1 MPLRERTRRG
11 LGIIEPYLPSPAK
24 APLFILGAFV
34 AVVCLAKP
42 TEARDYPWCSYYNF
56 QHGGATN
63 CGKMRRLIFQTF
75 AFIDTFAFKK
85 TTAAYREIDGHKILA
100 DVYRPQDAKV
110 RPVIVWI
117 HGGALITGNRDLE
130 KPEDITRLLLAFAKA
145 GGALIMDNHDLENRE
160 DVTRFLLAFAKA
172 EGCAVVS
179 IDYRLAPETKLPDII
194 SDIEEAF
201 RWLASDGAKQ
211 FHLDPR
217 RIVVA
222 GESAGGYLTLVTGYR
237 VRPKPKALVALYG
250 YGDLIGDWS
259 SKPNPYPYYNLRK
272 ISREEAE
279 SQTDGTVISDSD
291 ERKGDGY
298 SIYMYYRQ
306 NGLWPE
312 KVSDFAHSTIAAQI
326 APFEPIRN
334 VTPDWPPTLLIHGTR
349 DTDVPYEQSELMAR
363 KFMEKGVPFTLIPI
377 DHGEHGFGGG
387 DPQKIRD
394 AYKVMGEFIKE
405 HLNSE

>member
-1 MPLRERTRRG
+1 VKHRNIRQVAMRL
-11 LGIIEPYLPSPAK
+11 LLIIV
-24 APLFILGAFV
+24 GAFV
-34 AVVCLAKP
+34 AIVCLAKP
-42 TEARDYPWCSYYNF
+42 TEARDYPWCAYYNF

-63 CGKMRRLIFQTF
+63 CGKDLIFQIFTLGS
-75 AFIDTFAFKK
+75 FKK
-85 TTAAYREIDGHKILA
+85 TTVAYREIDGHKIILA
-100 DVYRPQDAKV
+100 DVYRPQDTTI

-117 HGGALITGNRDLE
+117 HGGALITGNRNLE
-130 KPEDITRLLLAFAKA
+130 RPEDITRLLLAFAKA
-145 GGALIMDNHDLENRE
+145 GGALIMDNRDLENRE
-160 DVTRFLLAFAKA
+160 DVARFLLAFAKA
-172 EGCAVVS
+172 EGYAVVS

-217 RIVVA
+217 RFVVA

-250 YGDLIGDWS
+250 FGDLIGDWS

-298 SIYMYYRQ
+298 SIYIYYRQ
-306 NGLWPE
+306 
-312 KVSDFAHSTIAAQI
+312 
-326 APFEPIRN
+326 
-334 VTPDWPPTLLIHGTR
+334 
-349 DTDVPYEQSELMAR
+349 AR
-363 KFMEKGVPFTLIPI
+363 RSQRLCSF
-377 DHGEHGFGGG
+377 D
-387 DPQKIRD
+387 
-394 AYKVMGEFIKE
+394 YC
-405 HLNSE
+405 

>member
-1 MPLRERTRRG
+1 MRTLGTIGRNIRRPIFRVFSLG
-11 LGIIEPYLPSPAK
+11 LFL
-24 APLFILGAFV
+24 LF
-34 AVVCLAKP
+34 
-42 TEARDYPWCSYYNF
+42 S
-56 QHGGATN
+56 
-63 CGKMRRLIFQTF
+63 F
-75 AFIDTFAFKK
+75 AFIDRSAAETSFKK
-85 TTAAYREIDGHKILA
+85 TTVAYREIDGHKILA
-100 DVYRPQDAKV
+100 DVHRPQNAKI

-130 KPEDITRLLLAFAKA
+130 KR
-145 GGALIMDNHDLENRE
+145 G

-201 RWLASDGAKQ
+201 RWLAGDGAKQ

-217 RIVVA
+217 RVVVA

-259 SKPNPYPYYNLRK
+259 SKPNPYPRYNLRK

-291 ERKGDGY
+291 ERKGDGGL
-298 SIYMYYRQ
+298 IYMYYRQ
-306 NGLWPE
+306 NGLWLE
-312 KVSDFAHSTIAAQI
+312 EVSGFARSTVADKIT
-326 APFEPIRN
+326 PFEPIRN

-349 DTDVPYEQSELMAR
+349 DTDVPYEQSELMAK
-363 KFMEKGVPFTLIPI
+363 KFKQKGVPFALIPI
-377 DHGEHGFGGG
+377 NHGEHGFGGG
-387 DPQKIRD
+387 DPQKIRE
-394 AYKVMGEFIKE
+394 AYKAMGKFIKK
-405 HLNSE
+405 HF

>member
-1 MPLRERTRRG
+1 
-11 LGIIEPYLPSPAK
+11 
-24 APLFILGAFV
+24 
-34 AVVCLAKP
+34 
-42 TEARDYPWCSYYNF
+42 
-56 QHGGATN
+56 
-63 CGKMRRLIFQTF
+63 MRRLIFQVFSLGLFLLFSF
-75 AFIDTFAFKK
+75 AFIDRFAAEISFKK
-85 TTAAYREIDGHKILA
+85 TTVAYREIDGHKILA
-100 DVYRPQDAKV
+100 DVYRPQDAKI

-130 KPEDITRLLLAFAKA
+130 K
-145 GGALIMDNHDLENRE
+145 RE
-160 DVTRFLLAFAKA
+160 DVTRFLLSFAKA

-194 SDIEEAF
+194 SDVEEAF
-201 RWLASDGAKQ
+201 RWLAGDGAKQ
-211 FHLDPR
+211 FHLDPK

-250 YGDLIGDWS
+250 FGDLIGDWS
-259 SKPNPYPYYNLRK
+259 SKPNPYPRYNLRK

-291 ERKGDGY
+291 ERKGDGG

-312 KVSDFAHSTIAAQI
+312 EVSGFARSTIADKI
-326 APFEPIRN
+326 TPFEPIRN

-349 DTDVPYEQSELMAR
+349 DTDVPYEQSELMAK
-363 KFMEKGVPFTLIPI
+363 KFKQKGVPFTLIPI

-387 DPQKIRD
+387 DPQKIRE
-394 AYKVMGEFIKE
+394 AYKAMAEFIKE